1 MGVWVLL
8 VLLLVAAWGL
18 RQLQKRRQR
27 SVANLPQESLERT
40 LFDLRTGDI
49 VQADGRDWMV
59 EDRLLYDEEGF
70 QWLEYLLRDGS
81 EGRWLSVCED
91 DWLEVSWL
99 ERGPAELALEL
110 DRQPLP
116 FPGQITWEGVTYQL
130 KEQGRAAVTSSS
142 RTMNRRLSGCRYGD
156 YEAPDGLVLSLE
168 RWDGGSPGSRP
179 PTPGSEPGSAE
190 AEVTLGR
197 LLDPASLV
205 LLPGDGRSVYR
216 PLSPGG

>member
-8 VLLLVAAWGL
+8 VLLLVAAWAL
-18 RQLQKRRQR
+18 RQLQKRRPPP
-27 SVANLPQESLERT
+27 AALPQERT

-49 VQADGRDWMV
+49 VQAEGRDWVV

-81 EGRWLSVCED
+81 EGRWLCVCED

-99 ERGPAELALEL
+99 EQGPAELARQL

-116 FPGQITWEGVTYQL
+116 FPGKISWEGATYQL
-130 KEQGRAAVTSSS
+130 KEQGRAAVTSTS
-142 RTMNRRLSGCRYGD
+142 RTMNKRLSGCRFGD
-156 YEAPDGLVLSLE
+156 YEGPDGLVLSLE

-179 PTPGSEPGSAE
+179 PAPGSEPGPAEAE

-197 LLDPASLV
+197 LLDPASLL

>member
-8 VLLLVAAWGL
+8 VLLLLAAWAL
-18 RQLQKRRQR
+18 RQLQQRRPCPAAPLQ
-27 SVANLPQESLERT
+27 ERT

-49 VQADGRDWMV
+49 VQADGRDWVV

-81 EGRWLSVCED
+81 EGRWLCVCED

-99 ERGPAELALEL
+99 EQGPAELARQL
-110 DRQPLP
+110 DQQPLP
-116 FPGQITWEGVTYQL
+116 FPGTINWEGVTYQL
-130 KEQGRAAVTSSS
+130 KEQGRASVTSTS
-142 RTMNRRLSGCRYGD
+142 RAMNRRLSGCRFGD
-156 YEAPDGLVLSLE
+156 YEGPDGLVLFLE

-179 PTPGSEPGSAE
+179 PAPGSEPAPAEAE

-216 PLSPGG
+216 TLSPGG

>member
-1 MGVWVLL
+1 MPMGVWVLL

-216 PLSPGG
+216 

>member
-8 VLLLVAAWGL
+8 VLLLVAAWVL
-18 RQLQKRRQR
+18 RELQKRRR
-27 SVANLPQESLERT
+27 HPTALPQGRT

-49 VQADGRDWMV
+49 VQADGRDWVV

-81 EGRWLSVCED
+81 EGRWLCVCED

-99 ERGPAELALEL
+99 ERGPAELARQL

-116 FPGQITWEGVTYQL
+116 FPGTITWEGVTYQL
-130 KEQGRAAVTSSS
+130 REQGRAAVSSTS
-142 RTMNRRLSGCRYGD
+142 RTMNRRLSGCRFGD
-156 YEAPDGLVLSLE
+156 YEGPDGLVLSLE

-179 PTPGSEPGSAE
+179 PTPGSELEPAEAE

-216 PLSPGG
+216 PLSPGS

>member
-8 VLLLVAAWGL
+8 VLLLVAAWAL
-18 RQLQKRRQR
+18 RQLQKRRR
-27 SVANLPQESLERT
+27 RPAALPQERT

-49 VQADGRDWMV
+49 VQADGRDWVV

-81 EGRWLSVCED
+81 EGRWLCVCED

-99 ERGPAELALEL
+99 ERGPAELARQL

-116 FPGQITWEGVTYQL
+116 FPGTITWEGVTYRL
-130 KEQGRAAVTSSS
+130 KEQGRAAVSSTS
-142 RTMNRRLSGCRYGD
+142 RTMNRRLSGCRFGD
-156 YEAPDGLVLSLE
+156 YEGPDGLVLSLE

-179 PTPGSEPGSAE
+179 PAPGSELEPTENE

-197 LLDPASLV
+197 QLDPASLV

>member
-168 RWDGGSPGSRP
+168 RWDGGSPGTRP
-179 PTPGSEPGSAE
+179 PAPGSEPGPAE

-216 PLSPGG
+216 

>member
-18 RQLQKRRQR
+18 RQLQKGRQR

-156 YEAPDGLVLSLE
+156 YDAPDGLVLSLE
-168 RWDGGSPGSRP
+168 RWDGGSPGTRP
-179 PTPGSEPGSAE
+179 PAPGSEPGPAE

-216 PLSPGG
+216 